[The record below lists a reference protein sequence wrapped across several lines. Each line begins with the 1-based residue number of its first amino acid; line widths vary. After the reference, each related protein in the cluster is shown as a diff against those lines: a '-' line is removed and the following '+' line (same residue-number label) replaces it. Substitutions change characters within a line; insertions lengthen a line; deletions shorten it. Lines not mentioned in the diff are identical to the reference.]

1 MIFLRISSYNESVV
15 EQVAELLLKKRLVID
30 VNIKRNIERL
40 RFSDD
45 KLYSERTTLMTSKT
59 KGLLFSQIDELI
71 RNRFPDE
78 TMEIY
83 SLPIIHMDWE
93 DAKHL
98 KEDVLEV

>member
-1 MIFLRISSYNESVV
+1 MIFLRISSHKETLI
-15 EQVAELLLKKRLVID
+15 EQIAELLLKERMVID

-40 RFSDD
+40 RLVDQE
-45 KLYSERTTLMTSKT
+45 LIREYNTLMTSKT

-71 RNRFPDE
+71 RDRFPNE

-83 SLPIIHMDWE
+83 SLPIIHMDWA

-98 KEDVLEV
+98 KKGILEV

>member
-1 MIFLRISSYNESVV
+1 MIFLRISSSNEANI
-15 EQVAELLLKKRLVID
+15 EQIAEQLLSERLVID

-40 RFSDD
+40 RLD
-45 KLYSERTTLMTSKT
+45 KGKLVSERTTLLTSKT
-59 KGLLFSQIDELI
+59 KGLLFNQIDELI
-71 RNRFPDE
+71 RTHFPEE

-98 KEDVLEV
+98 KEEIQEV